1 MPRSKTRKHHH
12 EQQRRSGTVDK
23 AGKNRSSVPVAIFFL
38 ALIGL
43 GIAFFAAG
51 SSIPWMLTGVA
62 LGAVGGYYFGK
73 QLDKSFSK
81 K

>member
-12 EQQRRSGTVDK
+12 EQQKSSSLVDK
-23 AGKNRSSVPVAIFFL
+23 PGKNRSSVPVAIFFL
-38 ALIGL
+38 ALIGV
-43 GIAFFAAG
+43 GIAYFAAG
-51 SSIPWMLTGVA
+51 TSILWLLVGLVV
-62 LGAVGGYYFGK
+62 GAAAGYYFGK

>member
-12 EQQRRSGTVDK
+12 EQQRRSGIVDK
-23 AGKNRSSVPVAIFFL
+23 PGKNRSSVPVAIFFL

-43 GIAFFAAG
+43 GIAYFAAG
-51 SSIPWMLTGVA
+51 SSIPWLLVGVV
-62 LGAVGGYYFGK
+62 LGAGGGYLFGK
-73 QLDKSFSK
+73 QLDNSFSK